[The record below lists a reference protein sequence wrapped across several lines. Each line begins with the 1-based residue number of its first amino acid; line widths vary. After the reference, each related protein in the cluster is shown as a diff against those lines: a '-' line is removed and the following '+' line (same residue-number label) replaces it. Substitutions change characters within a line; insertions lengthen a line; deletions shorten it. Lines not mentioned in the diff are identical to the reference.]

1 MRIFL
6 FYLGNQPFE
15 ELWRHKF
22 NHVASESVDTLGC
35 PEIDDI
41 IHLVPSGSVMVA
53 VVDLHS
59 LEPVVDSR
67 CRCIAVVAG
76 CHCRHLVIRLYSFWR
91 LSRESQSFPRIIYE
105 VIFFPP
111 VYGSVVLCSKHR
123 MSWSHVDFAIISC
136 YMIRDEINDDFKP
149 CIVCPLYQLLELKHS
164 IPCIISKICIYIIIV
179 ADCIWRPGL
188 SFDELRMRGCASF
201 LTCLGGMS
209 DHSCVPHM
217 RAAKPLDVFKAC
229 VVYIAEFSCSVI

>member
-1 MRIFL
+1 MRIF
-6 FYLGNQPFE
+6 FFCLGNQPFE

-53 VVDLHS
+53 VVDFDC
-59 LEPVVDSR
+59 LEPVVDSG
-67 CRCIAVVAG
+67 CGCIAVVAG
-76 CHCRHLVIRLYSFWR
+76 CHCRHLVIRLHSFWR

-105 VIFFPP
+105 VIFFSPM
-111 VYGSVVLCSKHR
+111 YGSVVLCSKHR

-136 YMIRDEINDDFKP
+136 YMIRDEIYDDFQP
-149 CIVCPLYQLLELKHS
+149 CIVSPLYQLLELKNS
-164 IPCIISKICIYIIIV
+164 IFRIISKICIDIIIV

-188 SFDELRMRGCASF
+188 SFDELRMRRS
-201 LTCLGGMS
+201 
-209 DHSCVPHM
+209 
-217 RAAKPLDVFKAC
+217 AAGL
-229 VVYIAEFSCSVI
+229 